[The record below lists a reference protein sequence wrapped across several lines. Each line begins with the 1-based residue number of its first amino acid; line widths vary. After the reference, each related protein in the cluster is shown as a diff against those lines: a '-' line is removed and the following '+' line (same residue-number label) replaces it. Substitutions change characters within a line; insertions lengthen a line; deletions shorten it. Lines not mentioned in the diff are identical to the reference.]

1 MATLVECSAS
11 RVKTL
16 TMKIV
21 SILLMCS
28 FLSVT
33 FSQEKTSNEND
44 KVKQTKSKT
53 SKKSIDKNK
62 NMSKVV
68 FIPAKKP
75 VKK

>member
-1 MATLVECSAS
+1 
-11 RVKTL
+11 
-16 TMKIV
+16 
-21 SILLMCS
+21 
-28 FLSVT
+28 LSVA